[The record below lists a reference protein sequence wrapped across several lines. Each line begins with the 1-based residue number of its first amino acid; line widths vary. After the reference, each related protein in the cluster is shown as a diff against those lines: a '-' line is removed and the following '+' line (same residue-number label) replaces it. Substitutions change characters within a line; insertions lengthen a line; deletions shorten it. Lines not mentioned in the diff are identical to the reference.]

1 MGNVATN
8 TALFDGYMLMILGIM
23 MVMGLLAGI
32 ANFFLSDPEGKTSAR
47 ELVKFIVLGIV
58 AALTVPLFLNMTSS
72 NLLEFGRTRPNAL
85 FVFAGFCLIYV
96 LLSRRV
102 FESIAHKLMQ
112 LGQKQSESPALS
124 IPRSPEDFFRAGL
137 SGTDLE
143 IMRAVSQ
150 GGSVYENLSG
160 LSSEIIPSKEFVND
174 RLVLLR
180 QLGLLELRA
189 NEKNILHMC
198 LSSAGSQLL
207 SEVSNGGN
215 A

>member
-1 MGNVATN
+1 
-8 TALFDGYMLMILGIM
+8 
-23 MVMGLLAGI
+23 
-32 ANFFLSDPEGKTSAR
+32 
-47 ELVKFIVLGIV
+47 LGIV

>member
-1 MGNVATN
+1 MGNAATN

-23 MVMGLLAGI
+23 MAMGLLAGI
-32 ANFFLSDPEGKTSAR
+32 ANFFLSGPEGKTSAR

-96 LLSRRV
+96 LLSRRI

-112 LGQKQSESPALS
+112 LGQKQPEGPALS
-124 IPRSPEDFFRAGL
+124 TPRSPEDFFRAGL

-160 LSSEIIPSKEFVND
+160 LASEIIPSKEFVND

-198 LSSAGSQLL
+198 LSPAGSQLL
-207 SEVSNGGN
+207 SEVSNGGH

>member
-1 MGNVATN
+1 MSNN
-8 TALFDGYMLMILGIM
+8 SALFDSYMLAILGIM
-23 MVMGLLAGI
+23 LVMGLLAGV
-32 ANFFLSDPEGKTSAR
+32 ANFFLSAPDGKSNAR
-47 ELVKFIVLGIV
+47 ELVKYVVLGIV

-72 NLLEFGRTRPNAL
+72 NLLEFGRSRPNAL
-85 FVFAGFCLIYV
+85 FVFGGFCLIYV
-96 LLSRRV
+96 LLSRRI
-102 FESIAHKLMQ
+102 FESIAHKLLQ
-112 LGQKQSESPALS
+112 IGHKRADSQVST
-124 IPRSPEDFFRAGL
+124 PRTAEDFFRAGF
-137 SGTDLE
+137 SGSDLE

-150 GGSVYENLSG
+150 GGSVYENLSD
-160 LSSEIIPSKEFVND
+160 LANETTPSKEFVND

-207 SEVSNGGN
+207 SEVSNGGH

>member
-1 MGNVATN
+1 MGNAATN

-23 MVMGLLAGI
+23 MAMGLLAGI

-96 LLSRRV
+96 LLSRRI
-102 FESIAHKLMQ
+102 FERIAHKLLH
-112 LGQKQSESPALS
+112 LGQKQPEGPALS
-124 IPRSPEDFFRAGL
+124 TPRSPEDFFRAGL
-137 SGTDLE
+137 SGADLE

-160 LSSEIIPSKEFVND
+160 LASEIIPSKEFVND

-207 SEVSNGGN
+207 SEVSNGGH